1 VSVGPVRTLRHSFTL
16 AWRAVMKIRH
26 NPEQLLDV
34 TLSPI
39 VFVTM
44 FVFLFGGAIAGGDRH
59 GYLLFVLPGIMIQ
72 TIIFASGGT
81 GTNLNTDITKGIF
94 DRFRSLPIAR
104 SSPLSGLIVGDL
116 VRYAVAMT
124 VLTTYG
130 VILGFRFH
138 NNPMA
143 VLAGYGL
150 IVAFALAMCWVWV
163 LVGMLVKSTQAL
175 QGFGFVI
182 IFPLTFGSN
191 VFVPTETL
199 PGWLQVWVKINPVTY
214 LSTAVRGLMTGGPVA
229 SAAWHSLLWIVAI
242 LAVFAPIS
250 VRIYRRK
257 A

>member
-1 VSVGPVRTLRHSFTL
+1 
-16 AWRAVMKIRH
+16 
-26 NPEQLLDV
+26 
-34 TLSPI
+34 
-39 VFVTM
+39 
-44 FVFLFGGAIAGGDRH
+44 
-59 GYLLFVLPGIMIQ
+59 
-72 TIIFASGGT
+72 
-81 GTNLNTDITKGIF
+81 
-94 DRFRSLPIAR
+94 
-104 SSPLSGLIVGDL
+104 
-116 VRYAVAMT
+116 
-124 VLTTYG
+124 
-130 VILGFRFH
+130 
-138 NNPMA
+138 
-143 VLAGYGL
+143 
-150 IVAFALAMCWVWV
+150 MCWVWV